1 MKLSLIVP
9 IYKQKKHLPKFL
21 EKMTKQTSNEYEI
34 IFVVDTEND
43 NVISIIDFYKNQL
56 KGKIRV
62 IFNTKRSGRRFA
74 VTSAIRIAQGD
85 YSLILSVTNSFENT
99 MIEKV
104 NEVCKEKGTD
114 IIEFRSRIKTP
125 IKTTGMLR
133 KNFGKPVDLTKD
145 HTPLAYCYLFK
156 FNKIFKTE
164 ILKKVIKI
172 PKINPQVNSRFSVE
186 LLLKILI
193 IAKTYSTKNIKIIRL
208 KVSKDSDINTL
219 SLFRQWNKIL
229 QQEIFEPYIEALRYN
244 QYHFFSL
251 LLLGMVGTSRNKNLI
266 SKTKKYI
273 DKEFSTSFFG
283 ANKYYISINKETKIL
298 KSYQNKK
305 SIKAYKE
312 I

>member
-114 IIEFRSRIKTP
+114 IIEFRSRIKSP

-133 KNFGKPVDLTKD
+133 KTFSKPIDLTKD

-172 PKINPQVNSRFSVE
+172 PKINPQVNSRFSIE
-186 LLLKILI
+186 LLLKVLI

-208 KVSKDSDINTL
+208 KVSKDSDINPL
-219 SLFRQWNKIL
+219 SLFRQ
-229 QQEIFEPYIEALRYN
+229 
-244 QYHFFSL
+244 
-251 LLLGMVGTSRNKNLI
+251 
-266 SKTKKYI
+266 
-273 DKEFSTSFFG
+273 
-283 ANKYYISINKETKIL
+283 
-298 KSYQNKK
+298 
-305 SIKAYKE
+305 
-312 I
+312 